1 VVSPPRP
8 RESGPSRA
16 LALPPPLSP
25 AWNWQL
31 LASCRGYPVQFFFP
45 EQVRGIAL
53 IEQEATAKRICVDCP
68 VLAQCRDHALRVPEA
83 WGIWGAMTPRERG
96 IQR

>member
-1 VVSPPRP
+1 
-8 RESGPSRA
+8 
-16 LALPPPLSP
+16 LSP

-53 IEQEATAKRICVDCP
+53 IEQEAMAKTD
-68 VLAQCRDHALRVPEA
+68 LR
-83 WGIWGAMTPRERG
+83 
-96 IQR
+96 